1 MIDKI
6 DLIEFGKIA
15 LSKSETKALKLLQTS
30 NLLLNG
36 ESKKELDRLLRL
48 GLAEKFLT
56 KFNGEPC
63 FGVHISDRGRDFFMF
78 TKLLKSN
85 SRKEAQRYWITTAIA
100 IAARILAG
108 ISLAA
113 QLGLIQLPQA

>member
-6 DLIEFGKIA
+6 DLIEFDKIA

-100 IAARILAG
+100 IAALILAG

>member
-6 DLIEFGKIA
+6 DLIEFDKIA

-48 GLAEKFLT
+48 GLAEK
-56 KFNGEPC
+56 
-63 FGVHISDRGRDFFMF
+63 
-78 TKLLKSN
+78 
-85 SRKEAQRYWITTAIA
+85 AQRYWITTAIA
-100 IAARILAG
+100 IAALILAG